1 MTGQQAF
8 SRNTADALKPAVV
21 HLRLACAGE
30 SNLQRRLCDLQRAVH
45 NHEFHVRE
53 VLVRVLEVARRDAD
67 RVLAHV
73 RALRRPGLG
82 RGFLHARVHVVQL
95 VVRRHGLVARNG
107 MLVAVVGDGGAVLR
121 HGDNDLVGNRRDGQR
136 AVHNHEFHV
145 REVLVR
151 VLEVARRDADRVL
164 AHVRALRRPGLGRGF
179 LHARVHVVQLVVRR
193 HGLVARNGMLV
204 AVVGDGGAVLR
215 HGDNDLVGNRRDGQL
230 ARLLL
235 NNVVLRHVR
244 AGRVHNLHFAGE
256 YAFVFVHIRA
266 GRKVAQPAKAM
277 PRHKADILD
286 AFDALQCAVIRQGLA
301 FALEFNR
308 SRRDPHHVVDHQER
322 HIEVFVRIP
331 EIFRQNIERIYAD
344 VRSPGRPIRHIRRN
358 VPAKFRNI
366 HRIGRSNRLNAR
378 AGLLRAVI
386 GVLRAV
392 FRNRDG
398 YGALLHLD
406 VAVCEHGNGHGVVFA
421 GDDEEILV
429 QPHRRLAC
437 VRPGGLRRLA
447 VGKGNLHAVIRRLIG
462 KRPAKAFRRMLV
474 AVIYRRRI
482 VAGNRGGDRL
492 SGNGQ
497 LAGNDAC
504 NDIPLAAVHRA
515 HSAV

>member
-30 SNLQRRLCDLQRAVH
+30 SNLQRRL
-45 NHEFHVRE
+45 
-53 VLVRVLEVARRDAD
+53 
-67 RVLAHV
+67 
-73 RALRRPGLG
+73 
-82 RGFLHARVHVVQL
+82 
-95 VVRRHGLVARNG
+95 
-107 MLVAVVGDGGAVLR
+107 
-121 HGDNDLVGNRRDGQR
+121 RDGQR

-256 YAFVFVHIRA
+256 YARIIGHILAFRTI
-266 GRKVAQPAKAM
+266 AQPAKAM
-277 PRHKADILD
+277 PRHKADFLD

-308 SRRDPHHVVDHQER
+308 SRRDPHHVVDHLER

-406 VAVCEHGNGHGVVFA
+406 VAVCEHGNGYGVVFA